1 MKKMFV
7 PINEEGKDDCEYMR
21 YDSPNVVDYDM
32 GEEEFSRLW
41 FNGVFL
47 MIDKECGTLI
57 DEYEEDT
64 IENPV
69 LKNALDILVAND
81 EGHNGQLAAAIKKA
95 IECDTFVDLVF

>member
-21 YDSPNVVDYDM
+21 YDSQNVVDYDM

-41 FNGVFL
+41 FNGVL
-47 MIDKECGTLI
+47 ALINKECGTLI
-57 DEYEEDT
+57 DEYEEET
-64 IENPV
+64 LENPI
-69 LKNALDILVAND
+69 LKKALHILDAND